1 LVFQGAHAYHIDEK
15 GRLKLPADFAQELGA
30 AFTVTRGSRDC
41 LWAMPAEAWA
51 AMNER
56 LRSPSLMD
64 QRMLAL
70 QRWFIGSAQTLSL
83 DAQGRVTLP
92 PVLREF
98 AGIRHE
104 IMMVGIGDKIELWS
118 RERWDSYQNTMSDEA
133 IEELARSAGL

>member
-1 LVFQGAHAYHIDEK
+1 MFQGAHAYHIDEK
-15 GRLKLPADFAQELGA
+15 GRLKMPADFAQELGPS
-30 AFTVTRGSRDC
+30 FTITRGSKDC
-41 LWAMPAEAWA
+41 LWAMPPAAWA
-51 AMNER
+51 SMVER
-56 LRSPSLMD
+56 LRSSSIMD

-83 DAQGRVTLP
+83 DGQGRVTMP

-104 IMMVGIGDKIELWS
+104 VIMVGIGDKIEVWS
-118 RERWDSYQNTMSDEA
+118 RERWDAYETTLSDDT